1 MMTMTGGDGGPSAF
15 SKYIVGPS
23 EKEQPSPLE
32 TLIKQSRRRA
42 DLKTFL
48 MDVLLGGPVPVT
60 LVIERAALHGFTE
73 KQLRCTREQM
83 NIVAFKETGRPHG
96 HWLWVLPHD
105 NRSVPAQRTTPNAAR
120 F

>member
-1 MMTMTGGDGGPSAF
+1 MMTTTGGDGPSVFA
-15 SKYIVGPS
+15 KYIDGP
-23 EKEQPSPLE
+23 ENEPAPLE
-32 TLIKQSRRRA
+32 NLIKQSRRHA

-48 MDVLLGGPVPVT
+48 MDILIGGPVPVT
-60 LVIERAALHGFTE
+60 LIVERGTAHGFTE
-73 KQLRCTREQM
+73 KQLRYAREQM

-105 NRSVPAQRTTPNAAR
+105 NRSVPAQRTTPSAAR